1 MKNDIALIDE
11 KSIRNK
17 IYIIRGKEVMIDSDL
32 AEIYGYATR
41 DFNKQ
46 VKNNMN
52 KFDSDFM
59 FQLTEEEFKNLMFK
73 KSTSS
78 WGGRRK
84 LPYAFTEQG
93 IYMLMTVLKGEKAT
107 IQSKALIRIFKKMKD
122 YIIENNNN
130 LVSYDDILKLSLQTN
145 ENTKDIKEIR
155 KEMKIINDK
164 FNSSN
169 KLKEILILNGRRVES
184 DNIYSEIYS
193 MAKKCIYIIDDK
205 EREEIKKELIN
216 ILDSNSADILGF
228 LDSIHIFNEGS
239 IKNLKYNTIDE
250 FELNLRKKIHNTLIK
265 LSHYVNRKD
274 LISEIV
280 TGINDN
286 INGIYSESKN
296 KVVSIYLNS
305 IYGIIESINNKV
317 NIDRNYYS
325 YYLEEMNKILNFN
338 IDYNLSDEEIFGLLI
353 NTYRRLSKLEIELDS
368 EININEYKVR
378 VKNI

>member
-93 IYMLMTVLKGEKAT
+93 IYMLMTVLKGELA
-107 IQSKALIRIFKKMKD
+107 IRQSKALIRIFKKMKD

-130 LVSYDDILKLSLQTN
+130 LVSYDDVLKLSLQTN
-145 ENTKDIKEIR
+145 ENTKDR
-155 KEMKIINDK
+155 RIN
-164 FNSSN
+164 S
-169 KLKEILILNGRRVES
+169 
-184 DNIYSEIYS
+184 
-193 MAKKCIYIIDDK
+193 
-205 EREEIKKELIN
+205 
-216 ILDSNSADILGF
+216 
-228 LDSIHIFNEGS
+228 
-239 IKNLKYNTIDE
+239 
-250 FELNLRKKIHNTLIK
+250 
-265 LSHYVNRKD
+265 
-274 LISEIV
+274 
-280 TGINDN
+280 
-286 INGIYSESKN
+286 
-296 KVVSIYLNS
+296 
-305 IYGIIESINNKV
+305 
-317 NIDRNYYS
+317 
-325 YYLEEMNKILNFN
+325 
-338 IDYNLSDEEIFGLLI
+338 
-353 NTYRRLSKLEIELDS
+353 
-368 EININEYKVR
+368 
-378 VKNI
+378 